1 MSGHFLHQSDQEALL
16 SAPHMLAMLLSDAP
30 EEGRGGGGALRR
42 RRRCPNRAAPG
53 DEPVNTCNQCHQM

>member
-1 MSGHFLHQSDQEALL
+1 
-16 SAPHMLAMLLSDAP
+16 MLAMLLSDAP

-53 DEPVNTCNQCHQM
+53 DDPVNTCNTHHPQV